1 MTAVTDATTSIYLLR
16 IGEEQI
22 FDNLFDDLILP
33 DGVARELA
41 HKPAELDRLI
51 LGSVWK
57 TPRLLRAAKF
67 CTVLHRPAQNALA
80 LATAV
85 IFKQTLVSC
94 IRVHPTD
101 PSGLPPLALPHA
113 HLQAGGISALKPAM
127 RLRIPDVIVDDL
139 DARIVATRRGLQVTG
154 LLGVSS
160 APKATGHLAEVK
172 PIVDRVR
179 SAGFSVGEKLYRR
192 HLRSERE

>member
-41 HKPAELDRLI
+41 HKPAELDRL
-51 LGSVWK
+51 V
-57 TPRLLRAAKF
+57 R
-67 CTVLHRPAQNALA
+67 
-80 LATAV
+80 
-85 IFKQTLVSC
+85 VSC

-113 HLQAGGISALKPAM
+113 HLQAGGISAFKPAM

-160 APKATGHLAEVK
+160 APKATGHLE
-172 PIVDRVR
+172 RV
-179 SAGFSVGEKLYRR
+179 
-192 HLRSERE
+192 